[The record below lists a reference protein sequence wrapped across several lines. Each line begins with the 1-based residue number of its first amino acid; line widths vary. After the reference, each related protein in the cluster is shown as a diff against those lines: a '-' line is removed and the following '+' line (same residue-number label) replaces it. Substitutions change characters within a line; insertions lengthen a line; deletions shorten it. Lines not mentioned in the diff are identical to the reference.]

1 MLLSGAVNRQA
12 MLYKFIKDTLGKRKM
27 FALHVDP
34 DKYDDESLVRIGK
47 AAGQNGIDF
56 ILTGGSLISN
66 PIDHVVRIL
75 KENTD
80 VPVILFPGNVM
91 QISGNADGIF
101 LLCLISGRNPE
112 YLIGNHVIAAPIL
125 KKSGLEIIPTSYILI
140 ENGRLT
146 SVEYISNTKP
156 IPADKVELAVA
167 TALAG
172 EMLGHRLLY
181 LEAGS
186 GAIEPVKTNLIA
198 EVKRNITIPLIV
210 GGGIQKPDQLYAIY
224 DAGADVIV
232 IGTALEKDLNNLE
245 VLAGAAQEYNGIM
258 E

>member
-1 MLLSGAVNRQA
+1 
-12 MLYKFIKDTLGKRKM
+12 MLYQYIRETLKKRKL

-34 DKYDDESLVRIGK
+34 DKHNDMSLVRIGK
-47 AAGQNGIDF
+47 AAGLNGVDF
-56 ILTGGSLISN
+56 ILAGGSLISN
-66 PIDHVVRIL
+66 PIDHVVSVL

-80 VPVILFPGNVM
+80 VPVFLFPGNVM

-112 YLIGNHVIAAPIL
+112 YLIGNHVIAAPVL
-125 KKSGLEIIPTSYILI
+125 KKTGLEIIPTSYILI

-146 SVEYISNTKP
+146 SVEYISNTRP

-172 EMLGHRLLY
+172 EMLGHKLLY

-186 GAIEPVKTNLIA
+186 GAIEPVKANLIA
-198 EVKRNITIPLIV
+198 EVKRNISIPMIV
-210 GGGIQKPDQLYAIY
+210 GGGIQTPDQVKAIY
-224 DAGADVIV
+224 NAGADVIV
-232 IGTALEKDLNNLE
+232 IGTAFELDENNIE
-245 VLAGAAQEYNGIM
+245 ILANAAARYNGRQ

>member
-1 MLLSGAVNRQA
+1 
-12 MLYKFIKDTLGKRKM
+12 MLYQYIRETLGKRKM

-34 DKYDDESLVRIGK
+34 DKHNDVSLARIAK
-47 AAGQNGIDF
+47 AATRSRVDF

-66 PIDHVVRIL
+66 PIDHVVNVL

-80 VPVILFPGNVM
+80 VPVFLFPGNVM
-91 QISGNADGIF
+91 QITGNADGIF

-125 KKSGLEIIPTSYILI
+125 KKTGLEIIPTSYILI

-172 EMLGHRLLY
+172 EMLGHKLLY

-198 EVKRNITIPLIV
+198 EVKRNISIPMIV
-210 GGGIQKPDQLYAIY
+210 GGGIQNPDQVKAIY
-224 DAGADVIV
+224 KAGADAIV
-232 IGTALEKDLNNLE
+232 IGTALEMDENNIKL
-245 VLAGAAQEYNGIM
+245 LADVAAEITV
-258 E
+258 

>member
-1 MLLSGAVNRQA
+1 
-12 MLYKFIKDTLGKRKM
+12 MLYQYIRETVGKRKM

-34 DKYDDESLVRIGK
+34 DKHNDASLARIGK
-47 AAGQNGIDF
+47 SAGRNRVDF
-56 ILTGGSLISN
+56 ILAGGSLISN
-66 PIDHVVRIL
+66 PIDHVVSIL

-80 VPVILFPGNVM
+80 VPVFLFPGNAM
-91 QISGNADGIF
+91 QISENADGIF

-112 YLIGNHVIAAPIL
+112 YLIGNHVIAAPVL
-125 KKSGLEIIPTSYILI
+125 KKIGLEIIPTSYILI

-156 IPADKVELAVA
+156 IPADKAELAVA

-172 EMLGHRLLY
+172 EMLGHKLLY

-186 GAIEPVKTNLIA
+186 GAIEPVKTKLIS
-198 EVKRNITIPLIV
+198 EVKRNVSIPMIV
-210 GGGIQKPDQLYAIY
+210 GGGILKPDQVKAIY
-224 DAGADVIV
+224 DAGADAIV
-232 IGTALEKDLNNLE
+232 IGTALELDENNIKI
-245 VLAGAAQEYNGIM
+245 LADAAWSYNGRL

>member
-1 MLLSGAVNRQA
+1 
-12 MLYKFIKDTLGKRKM
+12 MLYKYIHETLEKRKM
-27 FALHVDP
+27 FALQVDP
-34 DKYDDESLVRIGK
+34 DKYDDGALVRIGE
-47 AAGQNGIDF
+47 AAGRNGIDF
-56 ILTGGSLISN
+56 ILAGGSLISN
-66 PIDHVVRIL
+66 PIEHVVRIL
-75 KENTD
+75 KENCD

-91 QISGNADGIF
+91 QISDNADGIF

-112 YLIGNHVIAAPIL
+112 YLIGNHVIAAPVL
-125 KKSGLEIIPTSYILI
+125 KRSRLEIIPTSYVLI

-167 TALAG
+167 TAMAG
-172 EMLGHRLLY
+172 EMLGHKLLY

-186 GAIEPVKTNLIA
+186 GAIEPVKTNLIK
-198 EVKRNITIPLIV
+198 EVKKNISIPLVV
-210 GGGIQKPDQLYAIY
+210 GGGIQKPDQVKAIY

-232 IGTALEKDLNNLE
+232 IGTALEQDLSNLE
-245 VLAGAAQEYNGIM
+245 ILAGAAFEYNGRM

>member
-1 MLLSGAVNRQA
+1 
-12 MLYKFIKDTLGKRKM
+12 MLYQYISEALGKRKM

-34 DKYDDESLVRIGK
+34 DKHDDASLVRIAK
-47 AAGQNGIDF
+47 ASGRSGVDF

-66 PIDHVVRIL
+66 PIEHVVNVL

-80 VPVILFPGNVM
+80 VPVFLFPGNVM

-125 KKSGLEIIPTSYILI
+125 KKTKLEIIPTSYILI

-172 EMLGHRLLY
+172 EMLGHKLLY

-186 GAIEPVKTNLIA
+186 GAIEPVKTNLIE
-198 EVKRNITIPLIV
+198 EVKRNISIPLIV
-210 GGGIQKPDQLYAIY
+210 GGGIQTPDQVKAIY
-224 DAGADVIV
+224 KSGADAIV
-232 IGTALEKDLNNLE
+232 IGTALENDEQNIEILANIAASFGGRLE
-245 VLAGAAQEYNGIM
+245 
-258 E
+258 